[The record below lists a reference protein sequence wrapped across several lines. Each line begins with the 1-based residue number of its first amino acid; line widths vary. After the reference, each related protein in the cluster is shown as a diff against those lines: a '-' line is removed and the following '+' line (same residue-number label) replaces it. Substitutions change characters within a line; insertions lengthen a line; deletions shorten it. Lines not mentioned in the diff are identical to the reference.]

1 MILSEKLGA
10 ACSPGFGGGRFSGAW
25 ACVGGTIPVNDED
38 APQLPR
44 SYEGFRALQAEFAR
58 YQEEAFPEREPR
70 FFALELA
77 GETGELANLEKKE
90 WKGREID
97 MAAYT
102 DEAAD
107 VMIAVMNYANARGI
121 DLGEAV
127 SDKMA
132 KIERIRR
139 QAPEK

>member
-1 MILSEKLGA
+1 MNG
-10 ACSPGFGGGRFSGAW
+10 
-25 ACVGGTIPVNDED
+25 ED
-38 APQLPR
+38 APRLPR
-44 SYEGFRALQAEFAR
+44 SYEGLRTLQGEFAR
-58 YQEEAFPEREPR
+58 YQKQAFPEREPR

-97 MAAYT
+97 LAAYT

-127 SDKMA
+127 SEKMA
-132 KIERIRR
+132 KIERIR
-139 QAPEK
+139 QEQPER

>member
-1 MILSEKLGA
+1 MFRASR
-10 ACSPGFGGGRFSGAW
+10 P
-25 ACVGGTIPVNDED
+25 CVEGTIPVNEED
-38 APQLPR
+38 APRLPR
-44 SYEGFRALQAEFAR
+44 SYEGLGALQAEFAR

-90 WKGREID
+90 WKGREVD
-97 MAAYT
+97 RAAYT

-121 DLGEAV
+121 DLAEAV
-127 SDKMA
+127 SEKMA
-132 KIERIRR
+132 EIERIRR
-139 QAPEK
+139 ERPEK

>member
-1 MILSEKLGA
+1 MNE
-10 ACSPGFGGGRFSGAW
+10 
-25 ACVGGTIPVNDED
+25 ED
-38 APQLPR
+38 APRLPR
-44 SYEGFRALQAEFAR
+44 SYEGLRALQAEFER

-97 MAAYT
+97 QAAYT

-127 SDKMA
+127 SVKMA
-132 KIERIRR
+132 KIERIRQER
-139 QAPEK
+139 PEK

>member
-1 MILSEKLGA
+1 M
-10 ACSPGFGGGRFSGAW
+10 
-25 ACVGGTIPVNDED
+25 PVNGED
-38 APQLPR
+38 APRLPR
-44 SYEGFRALQAEFAR
+44 SYEGLGALQAEFAR

-97 MAAYT
+97 QAAYT

-121 DLGEAV
+121 DLAEAV
-127 SDKMA
+127 SEKMA
-132 KIERIRR
+132 EIERIRR
-139 QAPEK
+139 ERPEK

>member
-1 MILSEKLGA
+1 MILSEKLGL
-10 ACSPGFGGGRFSGAW
+10 CVLDRVRRREFSGSRAS
-25 ACVGGTIPVNDED
+25 VGGTIPVNGED
-38 APQLPR
+38 APRLPR
-44 SYEGFRALQAEFAR
+44 SYEGLRALQAEFAR
-58 YQEEAFPEREPR
+58 YQEEAFPVREPR

-90 WKGREID
+90 WKGREVESAD
-97 MAAYT
+97 YT

-121 DLGEAV
+121 DLGAAV

-132 KIERIRR
+132 RIERIRKE
-139 QAPEK
+139 QPEI

>member
-1 MILSEKLGA
+1 M
-10 ACSPGFGGGRFSGAW
+10 FSASRP
-25 ACVGGTIPVNDED
+25 CVEGTVLVNEED
-38 APQLPR
+38 APRLPR
-44 SYEGFRALQAEFAR
+44 SYEGLGALQDEFAR
-58 YQEEAFPEREPR
+58 YQQEAFPEREPR

-90 WKGREID
+90 WKGREVD
-97 MAAYT
+97 RAAYT

-121 DLGEAV
+121 DLAEAV
-127 SDKMA
+127 SEKMA

-139 QAPEK
+139 ERPEK